1 MKNSAEYC
9 FLTIFYRKL
18 LFKGRLRSS
27 WEILRADRPLREL
40 YSLLHANTV
49 PDDETLNPTITAVL
63 DKGAEII
70 RLAKEERRKYDNG

>member
-1 MKNSAEYC
+1 MKA
-9 FLTIFYRKL
+9 LVHH
-18 LFKGRLRSS
+18 LRSS

-63 DKGAEII
+63 DKGA
-70 RLAKEERRKYDNG
+70 